1 MCTWRN
7 QRMPSVVILLL
18 TLLTLHAAAFPT
30 VDEFAARLKPLA
42 QNTTVQADYT
52 QTRHFKDL
60 EFDVVT
66 KGTMVQEQGKRLAW
80 KTVTPL
86 KSACIFTQDSFKF
99 WEEET
104 KHTTSLNASRFP
116 WIKMIF
122 QLQTNWMNGELAS
135 LQKLCQLDIVEETS
149 LRLTP
154 LDQAAKMFFSDIT
167 ITFSKDYSAVEKV
180 LFTEKSGDTIAI
192 TFQNV
197 RFNAPIPP
205 ETWRLP

>member
-1 MCTWRN
+1 
-7 QRMPSVVILLL
+7 MPSVVFFLL
-18 TLLTLHAAAFPT
+18 TLLAFHAVALPA

-60 EFDVVT
+60 DFDTVT
-66 KGTMVQEQGKRLAW
+66 TGTMAQEQGKRLAW
-80 KTVTPL
+80 KTIAPL
-86 KSACIFTQDSFKF
+86 KSTCIFTQDSFQF
-99 WEEET
+99 WDEET
-104 KHTTSLNASRFP
+104 RRTTTLNASRYS

-122 QLQTNWMNGELAS
+122 QIQTNWINGDLAP
-135 LQKLCQLDIVEETS
+135 LQKLFQIAPVDETTLQLI
-149 LRLTP
+149 P
-154 LDQAAKMFFSDIT
+154 LDQATKMFFTTIS

-180 LFTEKSGDTIAI
+180 LFTEKTGDTITI

-205 ETWRLP
+205 DTWLLP

>member
-1 MCTWRN
+1 
-7 QRMPSVVILLL
+7 MPSVVFFLL
-18 TLLTLHAAAFPT
+18 TLLAFHAVALPA

-60 EFDVVT
+60 DFDTVT
-66 KGTMVQEQGKRLAW
+66 TGTMAQEQGKRLAW
-80 KTVTPL
+80 KTIAPL
-86 KSACIFTQDSFKF
+86 KSTCIFTQDCFQF
-99 WEEET
+99 WDEET
-104 KHTTSLNASRFP
+104 RRTTTLNASRYS

-122 QLQTNWMNGELAS
+122 QIQTNWINGDLAP
-135 LQKLCQLDIVEETS
+135 LQKLFQIAPVDETTLQLI
-149 LRLTP
+149 P
-154 LDQAAKMFFSDIT
+154 LDQATKMFFTTIS

-180 LFTEKSGDTIAI
+180 LFTEKTGDTITI

-205 ETWRLP
+205 DTWLLP